1 MKSIDSL
8 LDRFCLNHPKL
19 GIPNLMLYISIGN
32 VVVLLLDMFSQYTFS
47 FWLRLIP
54 GAVFQGQIWRL
65 VTFLFVPVN
74 ENLLWFVITVLL
86 YYSIGT
92 SLERTWG
99 TTKFTVYY
107 LLGAAMNLA
116 VGLVMGLLGFAWMET
131 ANMYYLNMSLF
142 LAYATL
148 YPDAAFILYFIIRV
162 KAKWLAWADGV
173 FLALAVVG
181 SLLDRNIPM
190 ALMPILAVLNY
201 LLFFWSDLMELLN
214 RGQRR
219 VRHQTS
225 RQTVNFKQ
233 ATRRAQQQKGY
244 IHKCA
249 VCGKTDTE
257 FPDEE
262 FRYCSK
268 CNGYYC
274 YCTEHLS
281 DHVHIK

>member
-32 VVVLLLDMFSQYTFS
+32 VVVLLLDMFSEYTFS
-47 FWLRLIP
+47 LWLRLIP

-74 ENLLWFVITVLL
+74 ENLLWFVISVLL

-107 LLGAAMNLA
+107 MLGAVMNLA
-116 VGLVMGLLGFAWMET
+116 VGLLMGLLGFAWMET

-148 YPDAAFILYFIIRV
+148 YPDAGFTLYFIIPV
-162 KAKWLAWADGV
+162 KAKWLAWIDGV
-173 FLALAVVG
+173 FLALAVVR
-181 SLLDRNIPM
+181 SLLFHNIPM

-201 LLFFWSDLMELLN
+201 LLFFWSDLMELLG
-214 RGQRR
+214 RGQKR
-219 VRHQTS
+219 VRHQAS

-274 YCTEHLS
+274 YCTEHINN
-281 DHVHIK
+281 HVHIK

>member
-8 LDRFCLNHPKL
+8 LDRFCYKHPNL
-19 GIPNLMLYISIGN
+19 GISNLMLIISAGN
-32 VVVLLLDMFSQYTFS
+32 VVVLLLDLFSNYRFS
-47 FWLRLIP
+47 TLISFIP
-54 GAVFQGQIWRL
+54 ACIFRGEIWRL
-65 VTFLFVPVN
+65 VTFIFVPVN
-74 ENLLWFVITVLL
+74 ENPLWFIFSVLL
-86 YYSIGT
+86 YYSIGR

-107 LLGAAMNLA
+107 FLGVILTI
-116 VGLVMGLLGFAWMET
+116 VCGLVMGLLGYGWFET

-148 YPDAAFILYFIIRV
+148 YPDVTFMIYFIIPL
-162 KAKWLAWADGV
+162 KAKWLAWIDVA
-173 FLALAVVG
+173 FLALAVIGNLIGHNV
-181 SLLDRNIPM
+181 PM
-190 ALMPILAVLNY
+190 ALVPVVAVLNY
-201 LLFFWSDLMELLN
+201 LLFFWSDITALLG
-214 RGQRR
+214 RA
-219 VRHQTS
+219 RHRTS

-233 ATRRAQQQKGY
+233 ATRKAREQKGY

-257 FPDEE
+257 YPNEE

-274 YCTEHLS
+274 YCSEHINN
-281 DHVHIK
+281 HVHID

>member
-8 LDRFCLNHPKL
+8 LDRFCYRHPKL
-19 GIPNLMLYISIGN
+19 GIPNLMLLISIGN
-32 VVVLLLDMFSQYTFS
+32 VAVLLLDVFSNYTFS
-47 FWLRLIP
+47 YLLRFVPAAI
-54 GAVFQGQIWRL
+54 FHGQIWRL
-65 VTFLFVPVN
+65 VTFIFVPVN
-74 ENLLWFVITVLL
+74 ENLLWFVFSVLL

-99 TTKFTVYY
+99 STKFTVYY
-107 LLGAAMNLA
+107 MLGVLLNIAS
-116 VGLVMGLLGFAWMET
+116 GLVMGLLGFGGYET

-148 YPDAAFILYFIIRV
+148 YPDATFMIYFIIPV
-162 KAKWLAWADGV
+162 KAKWLAWIDAG
-173 FLALAVVG
+173 FLALAVLG
-181 SLLDRNIPM
+181 NLLGRNLPM
-190 ALMPILAVLNY
+190 AIMPVLAVLNY
-201 LLFFWSDLMELLN
+201 LLFFWSDLSLLA
-214 RGQRR
+214 GQAKHRA
-219 VRHQTS
+219 S

-244 IHKCA
+244 LHKCA

-257 FPDEE
+257 FPNEE

-274 YCTEHLS
+274 YCSEHINN
-281 DHVHIK
+281 HVHIQ

>member
-8 LDRFCLNHPKL
+8 LDRFCYNHPKL
-19 GIPNLMLYISIGN
+19 GIPNLMLIISAGN
-32 VVVLLLDMFSQYTFS
+32 VIVLLLDIFSNYTFS
-47 FWLRLIP
+47 YLLRFVPAAI
-54 GAVFQGQIWRL
+54 FRGQIWRL
-65 VTFLFVPVN
+65 VTFIFVPVN
-74 ENLLWFVITVLL
+74 ENLLWFVFSVLL
-86 YYSIGT
+86 YYSIGS

-99 TTKFTVYY
+99 STKFTVYY
-107 LLGAAMNLA
+107 MLGVLLNIAS
-116 VGLVMGLLGFAWMET
+116 GLIMGLLGFGVYET
-131 ANMYYLNMSLF
+131 ANLYYLNMSLF

-148 YPDAAFILYFIIRV
+148 YPDATFLIYFIIPV
-162 KAKWLAWADGV
+162 KAKWLAWIDAG
-173 FLALAVVG
+173 FLALSVLG
-181 SLLDRNIPM
+181 NLFGRNLPM

-201 LLFFWSDLMELLN
+201 LLFFWSDLSLFA
-214 RGQRR
+214 GQAKHR
-219 VRHQTS
+219 VS

-257 FPDEE
+257 FPNEE

-274 YCTEHLS
+274 YCSEHLNN
-281 DHVHIK
+281 HVHIQ

>member
-8 LDRFCLNHPKL
+8 LDRFCYNHPKL
-19 GIPNLMLYISIGN
+19 GIPNLMLIISAGN
-32 VVVLLLDMFSQYTFS
+32 VIVLLLDIFSNYTFS
-47 FWLRLIP
+47 YLLRFVPAAI
-54 GAVFQGQIWRL
+54 FRGQIWRL
-65 VTFLFVPVN
+65 VTFIFVPVN
-74 ENLLWFVITVLL
+74 ENLLWFVFSVLL
-86 YYSIGT
+86 YYSIGS

-99 TTKFTVYY
+99 STKFTVYY
-107 LLGAAMNLA
+107 MLGVLLNIAS
-116 VGLVMGLLGFAWMET
+116 GLVMGLLGFGMYET
-131 ANMYYLNMSLF
+131 ANLYYLNMSLF

-148 YPDAAFILYFIIRV
+148 YPDATFLIYFIIPV
-162 KAKWLAWADGV
+162 KAKWLAWIDAG
-173 FLALAVVG
+173 FLALSVLG
-181 SLLDRNIPM
+181 NLFGRNLPM

-201 LLFFWSDLMELLN
+201 LLFFWSDLSLFA
-214 RGQRR
+214 GQAKHR
-219 VRHQTS
+219 VS

-257 FPDEE
+257 FPNEE

-274 YCTEHLS
+274 YCSEHLNN
-281 DHVHIK
+281 HVHIQ

>member
-1 MKSIDSL
+1 LKSIDRL
-8 LDRFCLNHPKL
+8 LDRFCYNHPRL
-19 GIPNLMLYISIGN
+19 GIPNLMLMISIGN
-32 VVVLLLDMFSQYTFS
+32 VIVLLLDIFSNYTFS
-47 FWLRLIP
+47 MMLRFIP
-54 GAVFQGQIWRL
+54 GAIFRGQIWRL
-65 VTFLFVPVN
+65 VTFIFVPVN
-74 ENLLWFVITVLL
+74 ENLLWFVFSVLL

-107 LLGAAMNLA
+107 LLGAAINI
-116 VGLVMGLLGFAWMET
+116 VSGLLTGLFGFGWMET

-148 YPDAAFILYFIIRV
+148 YPDATFLIYFVIPV
-162 KAKWLAWADGV
+162 KAKWLAWLDGA

-181 SLLDRNIPM
+181 NLLRLNIPM
-190 ALMPILAVLNY
+190 ALMPVLAVLNY
-201 LLFFWSDLMELLN
+201 LLFFWSDLYALFG
-214 RGQRR
+214 RTRYR
-219 VRHQTS
+219 VQHKAS

-233 ATRRAQQQKGY
+233 ATRKAQQQKGY

-257 FPDEE
+257 FPNEE

-274 YCTEHLS
+274 YCSEHLNN
-281 DHVHIK
+281 HVHIQ

>member
-19 GIPNLMLYISIGN
+19 GIPNLMLIISAGN
-32 VVVLLLDMFSQYTFS
+32 VIVLLLDVFSNYTFS
-47 FWLRLIP
+47 YLLRFIP
-54 GAVFQGQIWRL
+54 GAIFRGQVWRL

-74 ENLLWFVITVLL
+74 ENLLWFVFSVLL

-107 LLGAAMNLA
+107 LLGAVMNA
-116 VGLVMGLLGFAWMET
+116 VVGLIMGLLGFAWLET

-148 YPDAAFILYFIIRV
+148 YPDAVFTIYFIIPV
-162 KAKWLAWADGV
+162 KAKWLAWIDAA
-173 FLALAVVG
+173 FLALAVVWN
-181 SLLDRNIPM
+181 LFRLNIPM
-190 ALMPILAVLNY
+190 ALMPVLAVLNY
-201 LLFFWSDLMELLN
+201 LLFFWSDITAMAGRTRN
-214 RGQRR
+214 RA
-219 VRHQTS
+219 RHQTS

-274 YCTEHLS
+274 YCSEHLNN
-281 DHVHIK
+281 HVHIP

>member
-1 MKSIDSL
+1 
-8 LDRFCLNHPKL
+8 
-19 GIPNLMLYISIGN
+19 
-32 VVVLLLDMFSQYTFS
+32 
-47 FWLRLIP
+47 
-54 GAVFQGQIWRL
+54 
-65 VTFLFVPVN
+65 
-74 ENLLWFVITVLL
+74 
-86 YYSIGT
+86 
-92 SLERTWG
+92 
-99 TTKFTVYY
+99 
-107 LLGAAMNLA
+107 MNLV

-225 RQTVNFKQ
+225 RQTGAAAEGIHPQ
-233 ATRRAQQQKGY
+233 MRRLRQDGHGISRRGVPLLLQVQRVLLLLHGAPERPCAYQVTASSRQRAGDKRTDRRSGARKGPLTSVFW
-244 IHKCA
+244 KTA
-249 VCGKTDTE
+249 VAKSAGI
-257 FPDEE
+257 
-262 FRYCSK
+262 RYTGGANASCK
-268 CNGYYC
+268 HGRHEYHG
-274 YCTEHLS
+274 TG
-281 DHVHIK
+281 IF

>member
-1 MKSIDSL
+1 MPDTGSKTEKATPKKRRDERKKGNVFLSQDAVAVATL
-8 LDRFCLNHPKL
+8 LGSYAVFWILAGSMVEQTGKFMAFCLSAIE
-19 GIPNLMLYISIGN
+19 GTEASVSGLMSEI
-32 VVVLLLDMFSQYTFS
+32 F
-47 FWLRLIP
+47 R
-54 GAVFQGQIWRL
+54 
-65 VTFLFVPVN
+65 
-74 ENLLWFVITVLL
+74 
-86 YYSIGT
+86 
-92 SLERTWG
+92 
-99 TTKFTVYY
+99 
-107 LLGAAMNLA
+107 
-116 VGLVMGLLGFAWMET
+116 
-131 ANMYYLNMSLF
+131 
-142 LAYATL
+142 
-148 YPDAAFILYFIIRV
+148 
-162 KAKWLAWADGV
+162 
-173 FLALAVVG
+173 LALAVVG